1 MRSGYKSEAVI
12 SLKGVNA
19 EYSGAI
25 NSKRPRFLSAFWGL
39 DNGIN
44 GLDGMPIT
52 FSWLIDPKSIDLS
65 DFRVIRSDGT
75 FTVPTGATLLPAN
88 ESNETQ
94 TILLIGN
101 FGDAASN
108 VRPVRVQLV
117 GELVGH
123 PPNSTRSKSF
133 SNLISPP
140 ILPLEAG
147 PYIVDAWRIDPALLV
162 GDPNASTVGS
172 TFIRVVWA
180 GGITDYP
187 TGNEVGVDVKR
198 AYRLTYL
205 YQGKIVTLTPL
216 DIGDLNDGDNMH
228 DLSFPEI
235 PVDAKLLSITL
246 PGGYVEDPNG
256 DANSTQVFRF
266 RSSYSDIG
274 NLLSEEKGLNFYGSS
289 HPERTI
295 VPANYIGDIEKRPK
309 FTANH
314 VEGIIARGRL
324 GGSKFG
330 TSTKIYAPFTSNY
343 SSSTTTLSWELQGIK
358 VNPYRTRGKQAS
370 YIITGT
376 TGSAIGAGGVGAVYV
391 GAIDGKSTSSGS
403 GSGQWI
409 NFNVPFADA
418 TGTSV
423 YGPDILSPGKGPGGI
438 GNVALVGTWTN
449 SNPDNIFGFYYEGS
463 IDHLNIAPTDTTGF
477 KSFQATT
484 TAGNNKLANYTYL
497 HSIDGGYAVGNF
509 STRAGFINYSLNS
522 GLDSGSYVYD
532 PIANSQIDA
541 VYTDGY
547 SYHSLFGI
555 WQNNNKSYTVSGGA
569 SNAGL
574 QDNYL
579 RAVIEFPSLGQ
590 GLSQDAVLGKG
601 MIADIDPLTGNVTN
615 EKFYNFQNDP
625 GSDVLTHFQG
635 IYYAGNGVYQA
646 PFDAIT
652 SSSGKLNVGIAYIK
666 RQEDGTFS
674 DNALWQTF
682 RANPSDPQGFLLSN
696 DSVAGSA
703 SVGAFSNDSFT
714 SFASISETRPYLF
727 AAQLLH

>member
-1 MRSGYKSEAVI
+1 MTTGLKSKAVF
-12 SLKGVNA
+12 SLKGIGA
-19 EYSGAI
+19 EYAGAI
-25 NSKRPRFLSAFWGL
+25 NSKKPRFLSAFWGL

-52 FSWLIDPKSIDLS
+52 FSHLIDPKSIGVT
-65 DFRVIRSDGT
+65 DFKVIRSDGT

-94 TILLIGN
+94 TILLIGD
-101 FGDAASN
+101 FGDAASD

-133 SNLISPP
+133 SNLISPS

-187 TGNEVGVDVKR
+187 TGNEVGVDVTR

-235 PVDAKLLSITL
+235 PVDAKLLSIAL

-256 DANSTQVFRF
+256 DKNSTQVFRF

-274 NLLSEEKGLNFYGSS
+274 NLLSEEKGMNFYGSS
-289 HPERTI
+289 YPERAM
-295 VPANYIGDIEKRPK
+295 VPANYISTVLAG
-309 FTANH
+309 
-314 VEGIIARGRL
+314 RGL

-330 TSTKIYAPFTSNY
+330 KSTKIYAPFTSSY

-438 GNVALVGTWTN
+438 GNVALVGTWTKSN
-449 SNPDNIFGFYYEGS
+449 SPNVFGFYYEGS
-463 IDHLNIAPTDTTGF
+463 LDNLKSSPSDTTGF

-484 TAGNNKLANYTYL
+484 TAGNDVPASYTYL

-509 STRAGFINYSLNS
+509 STKAGFINYSLNS
-522 GLDSGSYVYD
+522 GPDSGSYIYD
-532 PIANSQIDA
+532 PYKNLQINA
-541 VYTDGY
+541 VYADGY

-555 WQNNNKSYTVSGGA
+555 WQNNNKTFTISGGA
-569 SNAGL
+569 SNAGFQYSYRGL
-574 QDNYL
+574 VNN
-579 RAVIEFPSLGQ
+579 FPSLAR
-590 GLSQDAVLGKG
+590 GLPQDAVLGKG
-601 MIADIDPLTGNVTN
+601 MIADIDPLTGSVTN
-615 EKFYNFQNDP
+615 EKLYSFQNDQ
-625 GSDVLTHFQG
+625 SNDVLTHFQG
-635 IYYAGNGVYQA
+635 IYYAGNGVYQV

-652 SSSGKLNVGIAYIK
+652 SAGKLSVGIAYIK
-666 RQEDGTFS
+666 RHGDGTFS
-674 DNALWQTF
+674 DNAIWQTF
-682 RANPSDPQGFLLSN
+682 QAKPSDSQGLLLSN
-696 DSVAGSA
+696 DSVAGSG
-703 SVGAFSNDSFT
+703 SVGAFSNGSFT
-714 SFASISETRPYLF
+714 SFASVSETRPYLF
-727 AAQLLH
+727 AAQFLH